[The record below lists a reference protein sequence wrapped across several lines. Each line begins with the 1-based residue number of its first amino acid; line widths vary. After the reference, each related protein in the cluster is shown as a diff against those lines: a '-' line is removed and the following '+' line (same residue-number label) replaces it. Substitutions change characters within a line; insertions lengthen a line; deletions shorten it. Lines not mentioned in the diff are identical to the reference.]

1 MKLLDNM
8 KRGLV
13 TSVALW
19 IVIFIEASILIFV
32 FKLGRETALYAV
44 IHYILLII
52 FVILAGIYY
61 YKPRKVKP
69 DLSEGWFLG
78 LLFLITVIILD
89 AIITIPFFIGGDYS
103 FLIRPDIVIGYFII
117 LFASGLFGM
126 IKGKGKVV

>member
-1 MKLLDNM
+1 MKLLDNV

-19 IVIFIEASILIFV
+19 IAIFIEVNILIFV
-32 FKLGRETALYAV
+32 FKLEQETALYSI

-52 FVILAGIYY
+52 LVILAGIYY

-78 LLFLITVIILD
+78 LLFLITVIVLD
-89 AIITIPFFIGGDYS
+89 AIITIPFFMDKDYI